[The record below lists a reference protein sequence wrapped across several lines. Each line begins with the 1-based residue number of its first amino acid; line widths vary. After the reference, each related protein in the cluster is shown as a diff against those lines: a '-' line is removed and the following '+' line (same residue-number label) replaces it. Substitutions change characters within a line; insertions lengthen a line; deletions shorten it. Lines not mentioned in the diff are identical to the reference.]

1 MAIGTLPFSFINGQV
16 LDANQVDADFTALV
30 AALNVAFSPLTS
42 GQSIS
47 SLFPLSKANGGTGQ
61 TSVILLQQRT
71 FAQTTTPA
79 NFNSATPAAFL
90 SASFT
95 PISGSS
101 HILIRA
107 TCWHVSQ
114 VIAGASSNQALMGLS
129 IRRAGSAL
137 VSGQSGSAT
146 LTGASSAGTLQLGFV
161 PSLEWYEASPGTSAV
176 TYALYLADLH
186 ASGVLNQA
194 QMATL
199 TIEEYL

>member
-1 MAIGTLPFSFINGQV
+1 MAAPGR
-16 LDANQVDADFTALV
+16 
-30 AALNVAFSPLTS
+30 
-42 GQSIS
+42 
-47 SLFPLSKANGGTGQ
+47 

-71 FAQTTTPA
+71 FAQTDDAGRLQQRHAGCLPKRQLHA
-79 NFNSATPAAFL
+79 DL
-90 SASFT
+90 R
-95 PISGSS
+95 IS

-129 IRRAGSAL
+129 IRRAGAPW
-137 VSGQSGSAT
+137 SGESGSAT

-199 TIEEYL
+199 TIEEWL